1 MAGKE
6 GSGRGSPSAA
16 AAADA
21 TASGPPAASTALGR
35 PAVAAVAAA
44 AAAAD
49 TDTTAPA
56 IPPPPP
62 PSAADTGGIGRGGCP
77 ASPPRPASPPS
88 SGVTGTDE
96 PLPPTLRPSPVTADP
111 GRGVGGEKWGPSN
124 DGERVASNAE
134 PGPAGPRSDGL
145 KSAWKESR
153 MPARPH
159 GPAGPPPGGVAP
171 PATPATGA
179 APEPW
184 RLRERA
190 PVAGVPD
197 ADSKFHRSSESGVD
211 RYSIMGGAAAA
222 AREHK
227 TNGRGGGA
235 VRGWAA
241 ARPATRPHRHWQ
253 GRQQPGAPSG
263 HTDRSVG
270 GRHAGSRSPRQRPH
284 PRPRAGCGRP
294 IPSPPPIPQAKS
306 PRVGH
311 HHRRR
316 DARPP
321 PSSFHSPPEGKEV
334 AHVCP
339 RYTAWRPHRVNGT
352 GVEVLRPT
360 GTTGGGVVGRRER
373 RRRGPGRVPPRA
385 PPS

>member
-1 MAGKE
+1 
-6 GSGRGSPSAA
+6 
-16 AAADA
+16 
-21 TASGPPAASTALGR
+21 
-35 PAVAAVAAA
+35 
-44 AAAAD
+44 
-49 TDTTAPA
+49 
-56 IPPPPP
+56 
-62 PSAADTGGIGRGGCP
+62 
-77 ASPPRPASPPS
+77 
-88 SGVTGTDE
+88 
-96 PLPPTLRPSPVTADP
+96 
-111 GRGVGGEKWGPSN
+111 
-124 DGERVASNAE
+124 
-134 PGPAGPRSDGL
+134 
-145 KSAWKESR
+145 

-253 GRQQPGAPSG
+253 GRQQSHRTVGAHRRVRRGAAHWQSLPAAAATSKAA
-263 HTDRSVG
+263 G
-270 GRHAGSRSPRQRPH
+270 GV
-284 PRPRAGCGRP
+284 RAP
-294 IPSPPPIPQAKS
+294 NPLPPPIPQAKS

-316 DARPP
+316 DAPPP
-321 PSSFHSPPEGKEV
+321 PSSFHSPPEGNEV
-334 AHVCP
+334 AHVSP
-339 RYTAWRPHRVNGT
+339 RYTACRPHRVNGT

-385 PPS
+385 PPSGTAGKHGGVWGGGRRR